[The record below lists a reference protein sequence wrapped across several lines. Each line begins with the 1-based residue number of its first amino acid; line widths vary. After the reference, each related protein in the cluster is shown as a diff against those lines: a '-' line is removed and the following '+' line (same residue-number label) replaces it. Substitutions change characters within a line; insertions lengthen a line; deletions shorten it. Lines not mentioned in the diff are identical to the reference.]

1 MKNYSFAMLK
11 GDIFGGLTAGVVAL
25 PLALAFG
32 VASGAGALAGLYG
45 AIALGLVAAVFGGTQ
60 LQVSGPTGP
69 MTVVFASALTTFGG
83 SFQLA
88 LAVVLV
94 GGLLQILFGLLR
106 LGGLVRFIPYPVIS
120 GFMSGVGMIIIIL
133 QMAPFLGSA
142 PDSSTLSALFN
153 LPSVIESVRFDS
165 MFLGSLTLA
174 IVFLT
179 PIKISRF
186 IPSPLLAL
194 FIGTQLA
201 VFASLETAVIGDI
214 PAGLPDLH
222 FPSFSLEHW
231 SSVFMLGLTLA
242 LLGSID
248 SLLTSL
254 VTDSITHTHHK
265 PNRELIAQGL
275 GNILCAFIG
284 GLPGA
289 GATMRTV
296 VNVKA
301 GGQTRLSSVI
311 HALFLLLLLLELS
324 PLASQIPLPVLAGV
338 LIKVGFNIIDYRMFK
353 LASSS
358 TRSELMIMFCVLLL
372 TVLVDLVIG
381 VTVGVILA
389 MGMLTWRLAQQAD
402 ISFETNHDYH
412 LTEKP
417 GRGVR
422 IMSIKGPL
430 FFGSTSHMLDRIEA
444 VDSIMDTEEVL
455 LDCRRVDL
463 MDLSA
468 IVMLDEVVQYL
479 QGRSMLVRVLVK
491 PALREQ
497 LLSAKSSSFNERI
510 LFTSLHDA
518 LVPDAQ
524 LQNLHELDSMGIMQE
539 DY

>member
-83 SFQLA
+83 NFQLA
-88 LAVVLV
+88 LAVVFI
-94 GGLLQILFGLLR
+94 GGLLQILFGLIR

-133 QMAPFLGSA
+133 QMAPLLGGT
-142 PDSSTLSALFN
+142 PYSSTLSALFN

-201 VFASLETAVIGDI
+201 VFAGLETAVIGDI
-214 PAGLPDLH
+214 PAGLPKLH
-222 FPSFSLEHW
+222 FPSFSLENW

-301 GGQTRLSSVI
+301 GAQTRLSSVM
-311 HALFLLLLLLELS
+311 HALFLLLLLELS

-358 TRSELMIMFCVLLL
+358 ARSEVLIMFCVLLL

-417 GRGVR
+417 GEGVR

-430 FFGSTSHMLDRIEA
+430 FFGSTSQMLDRIEA
-444 VDSIMDTEEVL
+444 VDSIMDTEEVI

-468 IVMLDEVVQYL
+468 IVMLDEVVRYL
-479 QGRSMLVRVLVK
+479 QGRSMQVRVLVK
-491 PALREQ
+491 SALRDQ
-497 LLSAKSSSFNERI
+497 LLNAKSSSFNERI
-510 LFTSLHDA
+510 LFTSLHEA
-518 LVPDAQ
+518 LVPVAQ
-524 LQNLHELDSMGIMQE
+524 LQSLHELDSMRIMQK